1 MRISEWADAK
11 GISNGPGKVNA
22 KKLYDISVC
31 GCKIKEEDGFRSS
44 LQKSIVQEE
53 AMKEYQER
61 IEEKRRPK
69 GKASASIEREMGS
82 KSIAIRLEQK
92 DAVKA
97 GKEVPARGIPYSEC
111 DMVEIN
117 VLEGY
122 VLKAKQDRR
131 TEGEGNEYYQVYVEK
146 KNDDGEVTA
155 YLFDGS
161 SSRKDS
167 GDEMER
173 MAYAVMNRNE
183 SQQEVGLK

>member
-1 MRISEWADAK
+1 MRISEWIDAK
-11 GISNGPGKVNA
+11 GISNGLGKVNA
-22 KKLYDISVC
+22 KKLYDISVD

-53 AMKEYQER
+53 AMKEYPAR
-61 IEEKRRPK
+61 AEEKKRPN
-69 GKASASIEREMGS
+69 GKAPASIEREIGN
-82 KSIAIRLEQK
+82 KNIAIRLEQK

-122 VLKAKQDRR
+122 VLKAKKEER
-131 TEGEGNEYYQVYVEK
+131 TEGKEKKNYQVYVEK
-146 KNDDGEVTA
+146 KSDDGEVAA
-155 YLFDGS
+155 YLFDGP

-173 MAYAVMNRNE
+173 IAYAVMNRNE
-183 SQQEVGLK
+183 LKG